1 MPDIISHSL
10 SLPRHTRSLSISST
24 KSDTSVVTADQAGGD
39 ALGSIGAPTINTLDR
54 KNNDYQEAAAWAS
67 SQSTQRDPTQ
77 QLTIFI
83 GQNLQ
88 AIGDASTRDKDSQEQ
103 RGRPEA
109 EHNKDEGTDV
119 EVQVSLP
126 NPTSLQLEEL
136 ADFFSERNMSFKFE
150 KVSASHEQKESRPLD
165 LVVVGSF
172 TVLAILSYAQS
183 FAIYKM
189 TKHLDKNAQKGAK
202 RQIIAPTFKEY
213 FEVIKSLG
221 NLGHL
226 KWKYVGLRAD
236 WEKFCELKDRYPN
249 GGQADPLLDEKSG
262 LSAV

>member
-1 MPDIISHSL
+1 MNPF
-10 SLPRHTRSLSISST
+10 
-24 KSDTSVVTADQAGGD
+24 K
-39 ALGSIGAPTINTLDR
+39 
-54 KNNDYQEAAAWAS
+54 EAADWVS
-67 SQSTQRDPTQ
+67 ESTRRDTEQ
-77 QLTIFI
+77 QFTIST
-83 GQNLQ
+83 GEDSQ
-88 AIGDASTRDKDSQEQ
+88 AIGDVSTQDKGSQAQRD
-103 RGRPEA
+103 RPEA

-119 EVQVSLP
+119 EVQVSLL
-126 NPTSLQLEEL
+126 NATSSQLEEL
-136 ADFFSERNMSFKFE
+136 AQFFSERAMSFRFE
-150 KVSASHEQKESRPLD
+150 EVSGSHQQKESRPLD

-189 TKHLDKNAQKGAK
+189 IGHLDKNAQKGAK

-213 FEVIKSLG
+213 LEVIKSLG
-221 NLGHL
+221 DLGHL

-236 WEKFCELKDRYPN
+236 WEKFCELKDRYPD

>member
-1 MPDIISHSL
+1 MPPGSIISLLTASTHI
-10 SLPRHTRSLSISST
+10 RSSSISSNGSAT
-24 KSDTSVVTADQAGGD
+24 SDRIANQDGRN
-39 ALGSIGAPTINTLDR
+39 ALGSNGAPTISTHAEQDP
-54 KNNDYQEAAAWAS
+54 YQDAADWAS
-67 SQSTQRDPTQ
+67 LRDPTQ
-77 QLTIFI
+77 QLTISI
-83 GQNLQ
+83 EQDPQ
-88 AIGDASTRDKDSQEQ
+88 AIGDASAQDKDSQAQ
-103 RGRPEA
+103 RDRPEA

-126 NPTSLQLEEL
+126 NPTSSQLEQL
-136 ADFFSERNMSFKFE
+136 AGFFSERNMSFKFE
-150 KVSASHEQKESRPLD
+150 KVSESHQQKESRPLD

-213 FEVIKSLG
+213 LEVIKSLG
-221 NLGHL
+221 DLGHL

-236 WEKFCELKDRYPN
+236 WEKFCELKDRYPD